1 MFLKKTSI
9 FFLLKTGLKCDMSI
23 GTSIFLSMVV
33 AARDFF
39 YFLPLSQTQ
48 TRTFFHSQFIVR
60 KWITFS
66 FIWTDMVWLLPNK
79 RIRLLFFVL
88 VLLAATAD
96 YLFYELKILQQR
108 YSHKRLSLVRHY
120 LIILKLKRLTY

>member
-1 MFLKKTSI
+1 
-9 FFLLKTGLKCDMSI
+9 MSI

-96 YLFYELKILQQR
+96 YLFLRAQNTAAEI
-108 YSHKRLSLVRHY
+108 
-120 LIILKLKRLTY
+120 